1 MPYRRFVERVGPQD
15 ASFFYLETPNVHQHV
30 GGLQVLDPS
39 TRPDGKLPFGD
50 VVRLIQ
56 SRLHMVPRFRQRAV
70 RPPLPIAL
78 PMWLDDPE
86 FDIAFHVRRAALP
99 APGGR
104 TELQEFVQRVFSRPL
119 DHTKPLWELY
129 VIEGMQDGLAAVLTK
144 VHHAMID
151 GAAAMDIA
159 SVVFDTTPEPRSVRV
174 PPWRPQPWPSTADL
188 MFGAL
193 RDEIFHPLQTLAS
206 AARLTLDGPARAARL
221 AGGVLSGIAETL
233 GAGVPVPLSP
243 LNRPVGPNRR
253 FAMTEAPLQEFKDI
267 KNALGGTVNDVVLA
281 AAAGGLHRWL
291 RARHEPVRGR
301 TLRAMVPVSVRLADD
316 PSGMGNR
323 LSTLFVDLP
332 VGPMGAKRRLATI
345 REETKNLK
353 ESRQAVGAEFLMNI
367 GAWAPPTIHALAA
380 RVAARTRFFNLVV
393 SNVPGPQVPLYIAGA
408 KLLGAYPLMPL
419 AGGTGLS
426 IAVTSL
432 AGTMAFGLVGDWDT
446 IPDIGELADGLAES
460 IEELRKAA
468 GR

>member
-1 MPYRRFVERVGPQD
+1 MPYRRSMERVGPQD

-39 TRPDGKLPFGD
+39 TRSDGKLLFAD

-56 SRLHMVPRFRQRAV
+56 SRLHLVPRFRQRAV
-70 RPPLPIAL
+70 RPPLPVAL

-159 SVVFDTTPEPRSVRV
+159 SVVFDTTPEPRTVRV
-174 PPWRPQPWPSTADL
+174 PPWRPQPWPSSSEL
-188 MFGAL
+188 MLGAL
-193 RDEIFHPLQTLAS
+193 RDEILHPLQTLAS
-206 AARLTLDGPARAARL
+206 AARLTLDAPARAARV

-233 GAGVPVPLSP
+233 GAGMPAPLSP
-243 LNRPVGPNRR
+243 LNRPIGPNRR

-281 AAAGGLHRWL
+281 SVAGGLHRWL
-291 RARHEPVRGR
+291 RARHEPVRSR
-301 TLRAMVPVSVRLADD
+301 TLRAMVPVSVRLPDD

-323 LSTLFVDLP
+323 LSSLFVDLP
-332 VGPMGAKRRLATI
+332 VGSMGAKRRLAVI

-353 ESRQAVGAEFLMNI
+353 ESRQVVGAEFLMNI

-380 RVAARTRFFNLVV
+380 RVAARARFFNLVV
-393 SNVPGPQVPLYIAGA
+393 SNVPGPQVPLYVAGA

-426 IAVTSL
+426 VAVTSL

-446 IPDIGELADGLAES
+446 LPDIEVLATGLAES

>member
-1 MPYRRFVERVGPQD
+1 MPYRRPVERVGPQD

-39 TRPDGKLPFGD
+39 SRPDGRLPFGD

-56 SRLHMVPRFRQRAV
+56 SRLHLIPRFRQRAV
-70 RPPLPIAL
+70 RPPLPLAL
-78 PMWLDDPE
+78 PVWLDDPA

-104 TELQEFVQRVFSRPL
+104 TELQEFVQRVTSRPL

-129 VIEGMQDGLAAVLTK
+129 VIEGMQDGLAALLTK

-151 GAAAMDIA
+151 GVAAMDIA
-159 SVVFDTTPEPRSVRV
+159 SVVFDTTPQPRTVRV

-188 MFGAL
+188 VMGAF
-193 RDEIFHPLQTLAS
+193 RAEILHPLQTLTD
-206 AARLTLDGPARAARL
+206 AARTAFDAPARAAHL

-233 GAGVPVPLSP
+233 GAGLPASPSP

-267 KNALGGTVNDVVLA
+267 KNALGATVNDVVLA
-281 AAAGGLHRWL
+281 AVAGGLNRWL
-291 RARHEPVRGR
+291 RERREPVRGR
-301 TLRAMVPVSVRLADD
+301 TLRAMVPVSVRLPED

-323 LSTLFVDLP
+323 LSSLFVDLP
-332 VGPMGAKRRLATI
+332 VGSMGPKRRLALI
-345 REETKNLK
+345 REVTKNLK
-353 ESRQAVGAEFLMNI
+353 ESRQVVGAEFLMNI

-380 RVAARTRFFNLVV
+380 RLAARARFFNLVV
-393 SNVPGPQVPLYIAGA
+393 SNVPGPQIPLYVAGA
-408 KLLGAYPLMPL
+408 RLLGAYPLMPL

-426 IAVTSL
+426 VAVTSL

-446 IPDIGELADGLAES
+446 IPDIDVLATGVADS